1 MPTAK
6 TSPKTNI
13 KTADPVA
20 KENTVAESVDMSKK
34 FEELE
39 AKNAMLT
46 EQLAKLMSTL
56 ETMNAKQT
64 GEDMSVSTDDN
75 TDVMSKIKKEYSYP
89 NAPEEIS
96 PNKQVLVMSLC
107 YGTLNLRDNATN
119 RTVLSFSRYGQVV
132 PVLYSTLLDVVNS
145 NRRFAEEGKFYILDK
160 SAVYYLGLSESY
172 KNLIGKEVIDKILDY
187 SPHVIES
194 ILNVINDEQKEL
206 IVKLICD
213 KLYSN
218 ANVDINKIS
227 AIGKMCRVDFN
238 DKVKEMRRFSN
249 NQK

>member
-13 KTADPVA
+13 KTANPVA
-20 KENTVAESVDMSKK
+20 KENPTAESVDMSKK

-39 AKNAMLT
+39 AKNAILT

-56 ETMNAKQT
+56 ETMNSKQAV
-64 GEDMSVSTDDN
+64 ENMPVSTDDN
-75 TDVMSKIKKEYSYP
+75 TDVMSKIKKEYSY
-89 NAPEEIS
+89 

-172 KNLIGKEVIDKILDY
+172 KSLIGKEVIDKILDY

-206 IVKLICD
+206 IVKLICN

-227 AIGKMCRVDFN
+227 AIGKMCHVDFN
-238 DKVKEMRRFSN
+238 DKVKEMRRFSDN
-249 NQK
+249 